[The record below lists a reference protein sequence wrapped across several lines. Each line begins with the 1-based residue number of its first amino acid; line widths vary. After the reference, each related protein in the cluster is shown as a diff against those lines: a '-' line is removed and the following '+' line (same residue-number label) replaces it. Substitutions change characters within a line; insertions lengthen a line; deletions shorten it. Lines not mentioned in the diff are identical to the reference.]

1 MSVKA
6 EKESTE
12 SSIDLRSLFVRFLAN
27 WYWFIIALALAI
39 ASGILYLRYA
49 DENFSIKSAIL
60 IKDEKKNGLSQE
72 SMIKQLEKVT
82 DMPGSETSIDDEIQ
96 ILKSANLMRRVV
108 DSLKLYCTYYVTG
121 RVKTSVEYER
131 RGLNLTMLFSP
142 DSIMRTVN
150 MSIKP
155 TYSDDFAI
163 LSALGKDS
171 LRCKYSV
178 PFKYAGQNFILQ
190 RQDSITENAEYKIKV
205 RNPEIVAREVI
216 STNLTIK
223 KIEKSNAL
231 AISIKDGSPARGIDI
246 INRLVQ
252 AYNQKILEDKNQAGR
267 QTLNFIKDRLALID
281 DELKG
286 VESGVEG
293 LKSNKNLA
301 LEFPMQANNFV
312 TRLNISDNQLVE
324 LDIRA
329 NILKNFKSHLLNDN
343 NRYSLVPYSQEMS
356 PAGSGVSD
364 LIKQY
369 NGLLLER
376 EKRLKYSTTESPY
389 VASLDK
395 DLNALRQNL
404 LTSIQTAQEDVETR
418 RQKTKQEQSPLEKQ
432 VKSLPNSERQ
442 YIQIQRQQ
450 KIKEALFL
458 FLSQKKEETDLS
470 IAAQTNSA
478 QFLEKPLLE
487 GKIFPKKSQVLF
499 LLGLLG
505 LLIPAGLLTAIHFF
519 DNKIRN
525 SKDIQERTNTPF
537 LGTIAFSKN
546 DKTIVVSKN
555 SRSAVSE
562 MFRHLRTNIQFLNAN
577 KVNKVI
583 LVTST
588 LSGDG
593 KTFIAI
599 NTGATFALS
608 GKKTIVLGFDFRKP
622 KLSSYINNK
631 GTKDETGITNYLVG
645 DMELKD
651 LIQPTTAENLY
662 YIDCGPLPP
671 NPAEMMMSTKLR
683 EMISELKAQFDY
695 LIIDSAPFALVTDS
709 FLLKDVADSTIVV
722 TRFKKTN
729 FQLIEFIEET
739 YSEQRLPNMGIV
751 LNGAEAVR
759 GYGYNYGYGYGY
771 GYGYYDKGSSTKN

>member
-6 EKESTE
+6 ENEVTE
-12 SSIDLRSLFVRFLAN
+12 SSIDLRSLFIRFLAN
-27 WYWFIIALALAI
+27 WYWFVIAVALAI
-39 ASGILYLRYA
+39 AAGFFYLRYA
-49 DENFSIKSAIL
+49 DENFSVKSAIL

-82 DMPGSETSIDDEIQ
+82 DIPGSENSIDDEIQ
-96 ILKSANLMRRVV
+96 ILKSANLMRTVV
-108 DSLKLYCTYYVTG
+108 DSLKLYCTYFVKG
-121 RVKTSVEYER
+121 RIKTSEEYR
-131 RGLNLTMLFSP
+131 KRGLNLTLLFP
-142 DSIMRTVN
+142 RDSIIRTVA
-150 MSIKP
+150 MSLKP
-155 TYSDDFAI
+155 TYGDDFTI
-163 LSALGKDS
+163 LNLLGKDS
-171 LRCKYSV
+171 IRCKYSV
-178 PFKYAGQNFILQ
+178 PFKYASQNFILK
-190 RQDSITENAEYKIKV
+190 RNDSIAENGDYKIIVK
-205 RNPEIVAREVI
+205 NPEIVAREII

-231 AISIKDGSPARGIDI
+231 AITIKDGIPERGIDI
-246 INRLVQ
+246 INQLVES
-252 AYNQKILEDKNQAGR
+252 YNQKILEDKNQAGR
-267 QTLNFIKDRLALID
+267 QTLNFIKDRLSLID
-281 DELKG
+281 GELRG

-293 LKSNKNLA
+293 LKSDKNLA
-301 LEFPMQANNFV
+301 LPFPQQANNFV
-312 TRLNISDNQLVE
+312 TRLNISDKDLLE
-324 LDIRA
+324 LDVKA
-329 NILKNFKSHLLNDN
+329 NILKNFKNYLLNEN
-343 NRYSLVPYSQEMS
+343 NRYSLVPYSQEMGPS
-356 PAGSGVSD
+356 TGGIVD

-376 EKRLKYSTTESPY
+376 EKRLKYSTAESPY

-395 DLNALRQNL
+395 DLNSLRQNL
-404 LTSIQTAQEDVETR
+404 LSSIQTAQEDVETR
-418 RQKTKQEQSPLEKQ
+418 RKRIQQDQTPLEKQ
-432 VKSLPNSERQ
+432 VKALPNSERQ
-442 YIQIQRQQ
+442 YIQIERQQ

-487 GKIFPKKSQVLF
+487 GKIFPKKGQVLI

-505 LLIPAGLLTAIHFF
+505 LVLPAGLLTVIHFF

-525 SKDIQERTNTPF
+525 SKDIQDRTNTPF

-546 DKTIVVSKN
+546 ENTIVVNKN

-562 MFRHLRTNIQFLNAN
+562 MFRHLRTNIQFLSAN
-577 KVNKVI
+577 KENKVI

-622 KLSSYINNK
+622 KLSSYINN
-631 GTKDETGITNYLVG
+631 GPKDETGVTNFLVG
-645 DMELKD
+645 DMSIKD
-651 LIQPTTAENLY
+651 LIKPTNAENLF
-662 YIDCGPLPP
+662 YIDCGPVPP
-671 NPAEMMMSTKLR
+671 NPAELMMSAKLR
-683 EMISELKAQFDY
+683 EMITELKSQFDY
-695 LIIDSAPFALVTDS
+695 LVIDSAPFALVTDS
-709 FLLKDVADSTIVV
+709 FLLKDVSDSTIVV

-729 FQLIEFIEET
+729 FQLIEFIEEA
-739 YSEQRLPNMGIV
+739 YKEQRLPNMGIV

>member
-6 EKESTE
+6 DNEITE
-12 SSIDLRSLFVRFLAN
+12 SSIDLRSLFIRFISN
-27 WYWFIIALALAI
+27 WYWFMIALVLALVA
-39 ASGILYLRYA
+39 GIFYLRYA
-49 DENFSIKSAIL
+49 DENFSVKSSIL
-60 IKDEKKNGLSQE
+60 IKDEKKNGISQE

-82 DMPGSETSIDDEIQ
+82 DMPSGDNSIDDEIQ

-108 DSLKLYCTYYVTG
+108 DSLKLYCTYSSKG
-121 RVKTSVEYER
+121 RIKTTEEYEN
-131 RGLNLTMLFSP
+131 RGLNLTMLFPP
-142 DSIMRTVN
+142 DSIVRSVN
-150 MSIKP
+150 LGLKP
-155 TYSDDFAI
+155 TYGEEFTI
-163 LSALGKDS
+163 LSALNKDS
-171 LRCKYSV
+171 IRCKYGI
-178 PFKYAGQNFILQ
+178 PFKFGGQNFILN
-190 RQDSITENAEYKIKV
+190 RIDSISESVTYLIKI
-205 RNPEIVAREVI
+205 RNPEIVAREI
-216 STNLTIK
+216 INLNLAIK

-231 AISIKDGSPARGIDI
+231 SITIKDGIPQRGIDV

-267 QTLNFIKDRLALID
+267 QTLDFIKDRLALID
-281 DELKG
+281 GELKG

-301 LEFPMQANNFV
+301 LEFPQQANNFV
-312 TRLNISDNQLVE
+312 TRLNISDNQLME

-329 NILKNFKSHLLNDN
+329 KILSNFKSYLLTDN
-343 NRYSLVPYSQEMS
+343 NRYSLVPYTQEM
-356 PAGSGVSD
+356 GSTGGGIVD

-376 EKRLKYSTTESPY
+376 EKRLKYSTSESPY

-395 DLNALRQNL
+395 ELNNLRQNL
-404 LTSIQTAQEDVETR
+404 LTSIQTAQGDVETR
-418 RQKTKQEQSPLEKQ
+418 RQKTKQQQTPLESQ

-442 YIQIQRQQ
+442 YIQIARQQ

-487 GKIFPKKSQVLF
+487 GKIFPKKGQILT

-505 LLIPAGLLTAIHFF
+505 LLLPAGLLTALHVL

-525 SKDIQERTNTPF
+525 SKDIQDRTNAPF

-546 DKTIVVSKN
+546 DHAIVVNKN

-562 MFRHLRTNIQFLNAN
+562 MFRHLRTNIQFLSAN
-577 KVNKVI
+577 KQNKVI

-599 NTGATFALS
+599 NIGATLALS
-608 GKKTIVLGFDFRKP
+608 GKKTIILGFDFRKP
-622 KLSSYINNK
+622 KLSNYINDGK
-631 GTKDETGITNYLVG
+631 KDETGVTNYLVG
-645 DMELKD
+645 EMSLND
-651 LIQPTTAENLY
+651 LIKPTKSENLF

-671 NPAEMMMSTKLR
+671 NPAELMMSEKLR
-683 EMISELKAQFDY
+683 EMVTTLKSQFDY
-695 LIIDSAPFALVTDS
+695 IIIDSAPFALVTDS

-729 FQLIEFIEET
+729 FQLIEFIEEA
-739 YSEQRLPNMGIV
+739 YKEQRLPNMGVV

-771 GYGYYDKGSSTKN
+771 GYGYYDKGSSTKD

>member
-1 MSVKA
+1 
-6 EKESTE
+6 
-12 SSIDLRSLFVRFLAN
+12 
-27 WYWFIIALALAI
+27 
-39 ASGILYLRYA
+39 
-49 DENFSIKSAIL
+49 
-60 IKDEKKNGLSQE
+60 
-72 SMIKQLEKVT
+72 
-82 DMPGSETSIDDEIQ
+82 
-96 ILKSANLMRRVV
+96 
-108 DSLKLYCTYYVTG
+108 
-121 RVKTSVEYER
+121 
-131 RGLNLTMLFSP
+131 
-142 DSIMRTVN
+142 MRTVN

-155 TYSDDFAI
+155 TYSDDFTI

-171 LRCKYSV
+171 LRCRYSV
-178 PFKYAGQNFILQ
+178 PFKYAGQNFILH

-281 DELKG
+281 NELKG

-487 GKIFPKKSQVLF
+487 GKIFPKKSQVLI

-546 DKTIVVSKN
+546 DKTIVVNKN

-577 KVNKVI
+577 KENKVI

-645 DMELKD
+645 DMELKH

-662 YIDCGPLPP
+662 YMDCGPLPP

-695 LIIDSAPFALVTDS
+695 LVIDSAPFALVTDS

-739 YSEQRLPNMGIV
+739 YREQRLPNMGIV